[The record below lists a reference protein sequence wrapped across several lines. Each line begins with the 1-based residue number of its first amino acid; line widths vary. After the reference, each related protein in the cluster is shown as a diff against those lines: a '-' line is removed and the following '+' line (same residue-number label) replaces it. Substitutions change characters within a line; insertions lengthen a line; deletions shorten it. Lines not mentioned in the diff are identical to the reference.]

1 MKIKKIRIFLIPF
14 LSSLIFFFFVIPLIY
29 YLLSF
34 DLPSLEEIQTYTPPV
49 STRVLDCKG
58 RLIGEFFEQ
67 KRRVV
72 SLNEIPR
79 YLTDA
84 LIVVEDKRFYSHPGI
99 DVIRI
104 IGAFFYNLKSLS
116 IRQGAST
123 ITKQITRNMFLT
135 HKKDIIRKIKEL
147 ILAIKLERSYT
158 KEEILERYLNQVYFG
173 YGLYGIEAASQ
184 GFFGKSVKDL
194 SLSEAC
200 FLVSII
206 KSPNYYSPYKNF
218 DLVLKRRDFFLKMLY
233 KKKKISEEEYKK
245 ALKEKINILPLQKN
259 RQEMGYVMEMVR
271 QYVEDLFGTD
281 YLYKKGLTIYTTID
295 LDIQREAGIAL
306 EKRLREIEENYQF
319 KEKKKSYEEIYKEKK
334 GEISPPNYL
343 QGALVCIENKTGF
356 IKALVGG
363 RDFSHS
369 QLNRAVQTKRQPG
382 SAFKVFVYTAAIDNG
397 YKPSDII
404 EDSPISIEIT
414 GVQEPY
420 EPKNYDY
427 RYIGKI
433 TLRKALA
440 LSRNVCAVRLIEK
453 LTPEKVCEY
462 AYLMG
467 INSKLRPYYSL
478 ALGSSEV
485 SLLEMVRSFA
495 TLANLGKK
503 IVPILI
509 TKIVDSDGVVL
520 KENYPSSEQVLSP
533 QTAFLVTSML
543 KSVLDEGTG
552 YLIRRY
558 GYYGIGAG
566 KTGTTD
572 NFTDAWFIGYTPYL
586 TCGIW
591 TGFDKKKKIFEGATG
606 GVVCAPIWAEFMKN
620 VSNFYPN
627 DDFPIP
633 DSIVKLTI
641 CNETGYLATPNCPDI
656 REEYFLKGNEPTEY
670 CSEHRF

>member
-1 MKIKKIRIFLIPF
+1 MKRKKFKIFLIPF
-14 LSSLIFFFFVIPLIY
+14 LSSLIFFFFGIPLIY

-34 DLPSLEEIQTYTPPV
+34 DLPSLEEIQTYVPPL
-49 STRVLDCKG
+49 SSRVLDCKG

-67 KRRVV
+67 KRKIA
-72 SLNEIPR
+72 SLKEIPQ
-79 YLTDA
+79 YLIDA
-84 LIVVEDKRFYSHPGI
+84 LITVEDKRFYSHPGI

-104 IGAFFYNLKSLS
+104 IGAIFYNLKSLS
-116 IRQGAST
+116 IKQGAST
-123 ITKQITRNMFLT
+123 ITQQLARNMFLT
-135 HKKDIIRKIKEL
+135 YKKDIIRKIKEL
-147 ILAIKLERSYT
+147 ILAIKLERTYT

-173 YGLYGIEAASQ
+173 YGLYGVEMASQ

-218 DLVLKRRDFFLKMLY
+218 DLVLKRRDFFLKRLY
-233 KKKKISEEEYKK
+233 KNKKISKEEYEK
-245 ALKEKINILPLQKN
+245 ALKEKINLLPLQRN
-259 RQEMGYVMEMVR
+259 RQEVGYIMEMVR
-271 QYVEDLFGTD
+271 QYVEDLLGTD

-295 LDIQREAGIAL
+295 LDIQREASIVL

-319 KEKKKSYEEIYKEKK
+319 KEKKKDYDELFKEKK
-334 GEISPPNYL
+334 GEIPPPNYL
-343 QGALVCIENKTGF
+343 QGALICIENKTGF
-356 IKALVGG
+356 IKALIGG
-363 RDFSHS
+363 RNFFHS

-433 TLRKALA
+433 TLREALA
-440 LSRNVCAVRLIEK
+440 LSRNVCAVKLIEK
-453 LTPEKVCEY
+453 LTPEKVAEY

-485 SLLEMVRSFA
+485 SLLEMTRSFA
-495 TLANLGKK
+495 TLANLGRK
-503 IVPILI
+503 IVPILV
-509 TKIVDSDGVVL
+509 TKIVDSDGIVL
-520 KENYPSSEQVLSP
+520 KENYPSAEQVLSP
-533 QTAFLVTSML
+533 QTAFLVTAML

-591 TGFDKKKKIFEGATG
+591 VGFDKKKKIFEGATG
-606 GVVCAPIWAEFMKN
+606 GFVCAPIWGEFMKN
-620 VSNFYPN
+620 ITNFYPN
-627 DDFPIP
+627 DEFPMP

-641 CNETGYLATPNCPDI
+641 CKETGYLATPNCPDI

-670 CSEHRF
+670 CPKHSF